1 METTD
6 LLKKVRQIE
15 IKTRGLSNNIF
26 AGQYHSAFK
35 GRGMAFSE
43 VREYQ
48 FGDDIR
54 DIDWNVTARFHKPFV
69 KVFEEER
76 ELTVMLLVDVSGS
89 LEFGTVKQMK
99 KDMVTE
105 IAATLAF
112 SAIQNN
118 DKIGVIFFSDRIE
131 KFIPPKK
138 GRKHIL
144 YIIRE
149 LLDFRPESRRTN
161 IRLGLEYLTNVM
173 KRRCTAF
180 VLSDFIDQESF
191 KNAMTIANRKHDVVA
206 IQVYDRRVE
215 ELPAVGL
222 MKIKDA
228 ETGHE
233 QWIDT
238 SSRAVRRAHRDWWVN
253 KQTELND
260 TFTNRRMKRYLFLIT
275 LLTALTGRVIAQSV
289 TVDATI
295 DSLQILIG
303 EQAKIKL
310 QVSLDTDKRA
320 ILPAYTD
327 TLVRGVEIVD
337 IAKPDT
343 QMLNDGRRSLI
354 TQEYTVTSFDSALY
368 YLPPMEVL
376 VDNKAY
382 RSKALALKVYSMPV
396 DTLHPDQFFGPKPV
410 MKAPFAWEDWYMSI
424 ACAVLFVPFLLLL
437 IYLVKRI
444 RDNKP
449 IIRKV
454 KVEPKLPPH
463 QLAMQE
469 IERIKG
475 EKVWQKG
482 QSKEYYT
489 ELTDAIRTYIKDRFG
504 FNALEMT
511 SSEIIDKLLEMND
524 KNAISDL
531 RILFQ
536 TADLVKFAKHNPLMN
551 ENDANLINAIDFI
564 NETKEKEDENAKPQP
579 TEITIIEKRS
589 LRTKILLG
597 AGIVALTA
605 ALVGSLIYIG
615 LELYN
620 YFA

>member
-1 METTD
+1 
-6 LLKKVRQIE
+6 
-15 IKTRGLSNNIF
+15 
-26 AGQYHSAFK
+26 
-35 GRGMAFSE
+35 
-43 VREYQ
+43 
-48 FGDDIR
+48 
-54 DIDWNVTARFHKPFV
+54 
-69 KVFEEER
+69 
-76 ELTVMLLVDVSGS
+76 
-89 LEFGTVKQMK
+89 
-99 KDMVTE
+99 
-105 IAATLAF
+105 
-112 SAIQNN
+112 
-118 DKIGVIFFSDRIE
+118 
-131 KFIPPKK
+131 
-138 GRKHIL
+138 
-144 YIIRE
+144 
-149 LLDFRPESRRTN
+149 
-161 IRLGLEYLTNVM
+161 
-173 KRRCTAF
+173 
-180 VLSDFIDQESF
+180 
-191 KNAMTIANRKHDVVA
+191 
-206 IQVYDRRVE
+206 
-215 ELPAVGL
+215 
-222 MKIKDA
+222 
-228 ETGHE
+228 
-233 QWIDT
+233 
-238 SSRAVRRAHRDWWVN
+238 
-253 KQTELND
+253 
-260 TFTNRRMKRYLFLIT
+260 MKRYLFLIT

-310 QVSLDTDKRA
+310 QVSLDTDKCA